1 MNRLTADIF
10 EDIVA
15 SLRSD
20 KSRRT
25 NEKRTRPRVGL
36 RSSLQILVCPQLG
49 STVSTSMS
57 VWVRDVSVDGLGLT
71 ASQSLA
77 LETQFIAEFER
88 WDRQKL
94 RVQYVVAH
102 CKQLSRGLYSV
113 GARLVKVL
121 PERDVLGAI
130 HPRARSA

>member
-20 KSRRT
+20 KSKRT
-25 NEKRTRPRVGL
+25 NEKRGRPRVGL
-36 RSSLQILVCPQLG
+36 RSSLQIFVCPPLG
-49 STVSTSMS
+49 STVSTAMN

-71 ASQSLA
+71 TTQSVA
-77 LETQFIAEFER
+77 ADTQFIAEFDR

-94 RVQYVVAH
+94 RVQYRVAH
-102 CKQLSRGLYSV
+102 CKQLSRGLFSI
-113 GARLVKVL
+113 GAKLVKVL
-121 PERDVLGAI
+121 PDRDVIAI
-130 HPRARSA
+130 QPRAKSA